1 MVVDYTT
8 LHPYI
13 DHDRILSNDTPGK
26 LSRINGDSREETFFD
41 FAPLFLPG
49 HWNEDIVPAAGDHR
63 QQARRQKASMRIPR
77 KKKGLILG
85 P

>member
-8 LHPYI
+8 LRPYV

-49 HWNEDIVPAAGDHR
+49 HWNEDIVPAAGDHLVTTGSR
-63 QQARRQKASMRIPR
+63 HEDKRPACGYPGR
-77 KKKGLILG
+77 KRD
-85 P
+85 